1 MSHWYDE
8 AARRIAV
15 GDLDLS
21 SVTLRAVLLST
32 NTTADT
38 ERDKT
43 VYSGF
48 TTPDEFNG
56 TGYTS
61 GGQALANVDV
71 DVNASTH
78 EIEITADAS
87 TWSSLAAGTR
97 PIAGALIVE
106 WTGTLAG
113 SKPIAWMDEGGY
125 PFTPSGTD
133 FVITWNAAGVL
144 NLATD

>member
-1 MSHWYDE
+1 MTHWYDE

-15 GDLDLS
+15 GGLDLS
-21 SVTLRAVLLST
+21 TVALRAVLLST

-38 ERDKT
+38 DRGQT

-48 TTPDEFNG
+48 ATPDEFNG
-56 TGYTS
+56 SGYTA
-61 GGQALANVDV
+61 GGQALANVAV
-71 DVNASTH
+71 ATNGATH
-78 EIEITADAS
+78 EIEITADPS
-87 TWSSLAAGTR
+87 SWSSLGAGTR

-144 NLATD
+144 NIAT